1 MCTFHESACERKR
14 ASKRGR
20 ERERERYARTHAHTG
35 SINACTQRSINS
47 RGHAITYPPE
57 RSAASSAESDSIGVE
72 VLLVMAAGPAAVEP
86 MVTQRRVSMERPTSN
101 GNELM
106 IITNGTSTAI
116 TIENVRF
123 GLEMSPFEKDL
134 HTAS

>member
-1 MCTFHESACERKR
+1 MCARFTRARAKEREQ
-14 ASKRGR
+14 ASEE
-20 ERERERYARTHAHTG
+20 ERERDTRARMHTQR

-57 RSAASSAESDSIGVE
+57 RSAASSAESDSIGGE